1 MIAAYLEIRD
11 GKIKKSSLEALSEAE
26 RRAAELGVGTA
37 AVLVGSAVSGLA
49 PAAFAQ
55 GAAKVYVIDNPLLAD
70 YSSQAYAVALAGF
83 AATAKP
89 AALFFAATAMGKDLA
104 PRVAARLGVA
114 LATDCTKVAVKD
126 GALEFTRPI
135 YAGKAFLSLRLKSTP
150 QLATLRPNVFPLG
163 LAGAGAGE
171 TIRLDVAIPDET
183 VKGRVTEVLKEE
195 SAELDVTEAD
205 VVISGGRGLKG
216 PEPFGLLRDL
226 AAVFPRAAVGASRSA
241 VDSGWIGHQHQ
252 VGQTGKTVS
261 PELYMAIGISGA
273 IQHLAGMSSSKF
285 IVAVNKDPEA
295 PIFKVADYGIVGDLF
310 EVVPKLTE
318 ELKKTVGGIASCL
331 ELRYRSWPL
340 FRKEVRAPRCRSAA
354 LLTEGGL
361 PRAGNRFSAGGGKE
375 RSSRAKSRRAELS
388 VAICT
393 DRLAFPTRYPGA
405 AGFSPTAFPRRS

>member
-11 GKIKKSSLEALSEAE
+11 GKIKKSSLEALSEAR

-37 AVLVGSAVSGLA
+37 AVLAGAGVADMA
-49 PAAFAQ
+49 PAAFAA
-55 GAAKVYVIDNPLLAD
+55 GAVKVYVIENAALAD
-70 YSSQAYAVALAGF
+70 YSTQAYAVALAGF
-83 AATAKP
+83 AAEAKP

-104 PRVAARLGVA
+104 PRVAARLGAA
-114 LATDCTKVAVKD
+114 LATDCTKVAVQ
-126 GALEFTRPI
+126 GGSLVFTRPI
-135 YAGKAFLSLRLKSTP
+135 YAGKAFLSLRLKSSP
-150 QLATLRPNVFPLG
+150 QIATLRPNVFPLG
-163 LAGAGAGE
+163 EAIAGAGE
-171 TIRLDVAIPDET
+171 TVRLDAAIPEGA

-216 PEPFGLLRDL
+216 PEAFALLRDM

-261 PELYMAIGISGA
+261 PELYIAIGISGA

-310 EVVPKLTE
+310 EVAPKLTD
-318 ELKKTVGGIASCL
+318 ELKK
-331 ELRYRSWPL
+331 
-340 FRKEVRAPRCRSAA
+340 A
-354 LLTEGGL
+354 L
-361 PRAGNRFSAGGGKE
+361 K
-375 RSSRAKSRRAELS
+375 
-388 VAICT
+388 
-393 DRLAFPTRYPGA
+393 D
-405 AGFSPTAFPRRS
+405 